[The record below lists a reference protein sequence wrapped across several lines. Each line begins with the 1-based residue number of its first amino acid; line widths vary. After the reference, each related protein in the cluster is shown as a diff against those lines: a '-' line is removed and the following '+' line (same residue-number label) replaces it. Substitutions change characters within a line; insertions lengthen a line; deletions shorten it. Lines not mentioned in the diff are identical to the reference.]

1 MSILSRFHILA
12 ALMVVLAFG
21 IPLATL
27 AQQKAAQ
34 TEIFKISAEQD
45 ANAVNL
51 DAKAAA
57 EQDASNAINN
67 LLWFSAGLGFAYAGS
82 VGGWIAGSMVD
93 GRILSDSDFLPLP
106 GPGAVVGVL
115 LGGIAGVVAETAAIE
130 KSTVHVPTERLI
142 GKSPEYVES
151 YTDAYQRKIR
161 SLRAN
166 WAVAGAAS
174 GCALPIIG
182 CLLVL
187 MNSR

>member
-1 MSILSRFHILA
+1 MFHILA
-12 ALMVVLAFG
+12 VLMVILTFSMSLG
-21 IPLATL
+21 TL
-27 AQQKAAQ
+27 AQQKSVQ
-34 TEIFKISAEQD
+34 TEISEVTTAQD
-45 ANAVNL
+45 RKPTIL
-51 DAKAAA
+51 EIKATA
-57 EQDASNAINN
+57 EQDASNDIND
-67 LLWFSAGLGFAYAGS
+67 LLWFSAGLGFAYAGG

-106 GPGAVVGVL
+106 GPGAVVGSFL
-115 LGGIAGVVAETAAIE
+115 SGIAGAAAATAAID

-142 GKSPEYVES
+142 GKSPEYVEL
-151 YTDAYQRKIR
+151 YTEAYQRKMR